1 MEWDKFPRVT
11 VSMPRYFIDLHDG
24 ANFVK
29 DKVGFELSDEDAVRT
44 KLVRIMAK
52 IAQEFSVDTERQ
64 DYLAIVR
71 GEGAR
76 VLFRA
81 HLSLDIERVDGAV
94 EVVPDEP

>member
-1 MEWDKFPRVT
+1 MEWDKFPRV
-11 VSMPRYFIDLHDG
+11 SSAMPRYFIDLHDG

-52 IAQEFSVDTERQ
+52 IAQEFSVDAERQ

-71 GEGAR
+71 GEGAQ
-76 VLFRA
+76 VLYRA
-81 HLSLDIERVDGAV
+81 HLSLDIERVTGAV
-94 EVVPDEP
+94 EVIPED

>member
-1 MEWDKFPRVT
+1 
-11 VSMPRYFIDLHDG
+11 MPRFFIDLHDG

-52 IAQEFSVDTERQ
+52 IAQEFSIETERQ

-71 GEGAR
+71 GDEAQ

-81 HLSLDIERVDGAV
+81 HLSLDIERVEGTV
-94 EVVPDEP
+94 EVISDET

>member
-1 MEWDKFPRVT
+1 
-11 VSMPRYFIDLHDG
+11 MPRFFIDLHDG

-52 IAQEFSVDTERQ
+52 IAQEFSIETERQ

-71 GEGAR
+71 GDEAQ

-81 HLSLDIERVDGAV
+81 HLSLDIERVVGTV
-94 EVVPDEP
+94 EVISDET

>member
-11 VSMPRYFIDLHDG
+11 LPMPRFFIDLHDG

-29 DKVGFELSDEDAVRT
+29 DKVGFELSDEAAVRT

-52 IAQEFSVDTERQ
+52 IAQEFSIETERQ

-71 GEGAR
+71 GEDAQ
-76 VLFRA
+76 VLYRA
-81 HLSLDIERVDGAV
+81 HLSLDIERVSGAV
-94 EVVPDEP
+94 EIAPDEP